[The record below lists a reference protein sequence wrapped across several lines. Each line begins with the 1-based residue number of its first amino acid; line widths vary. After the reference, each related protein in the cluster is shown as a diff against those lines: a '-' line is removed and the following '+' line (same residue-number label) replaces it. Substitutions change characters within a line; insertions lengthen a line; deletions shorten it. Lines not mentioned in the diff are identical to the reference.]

1 MLKSLINKLLSFFT
15 VATTEPEIKLIK
27 HGTGPGWAVAEVLG
41 RQVFIPTDWSK
52 ENGKDIAT
60 TDLTKAR
67 YVNFKVNHEKD
78 GGHGQPGHDIE
89 WLNEDLSQETHDA
102 LVRRHE
108 RLIEGDKI
116 NTAKGN
122 PPGFER
128 RLVCLYPPHPK
139 EAAAGPQ
146 TKPTEHPQP

>member
-15 VATTEPEIKLIK
+15 VAQETPEIENVE
-27 HGTGPGWAVAEVLG
+27 HGSGPGWYVLKVLG
-41 RQVFIPTDWSK
+41 RHVFVSTDWAV
-52 ENGKDIAT
+52 ENGTKVAV

-67 YVNFKVNHEKD
+67 YVNFKVNYEKI

-89 WLNEDLSQETHDA
+89 WLDGDLSQETHDA

-108 RLIEGDKI
+108 RMLEGDKI

-128 RLVCLYPPHPK
+128 RIVRLYPPHPK
-139 EAAAGPQ
+139 EAATGSQ
-146 TKPTEHPQP
+146 KPTEHPQP